1 MKTGHND
8 SYAGIDYFR
17 VIAAFLVITIH
28 TCPLADINGQAD
40 FMLTRILARIAVPF
54 FFMTSGFFLITGYH
68 YNGDRLKRFIRNTT
82 VIYGISIL
90 LYLPVNLYNGYFKT
104 AYLIPNIIKD
114 LLFDGTLYH
123 LWYLPASVIGAVLAW
138 YVVKWLGL
146 YGAFAVTFVLY
157 VFGLLGDSYYGIVE
171 KVPLLH
177 DIYAAFFEVSDYT
190 RNGIFFAPV
199 FFVLGGIAAQK
210 STRLSMKTCCF
221 GFFFFFA
228 FMFAEGM
235 GLHALS
241 WQRHDS
247 MYFFLLPC
255 IWFGFLVL
263 TFFRGKRNR
272 LLRTG
277 ALILY
282 LFHPMVIVVL
292 RMFAKITGTQA
303 FFVENHMIHFL
314 TVSVVTG
321 IFSIILSAIVIR
333 LEAYKNLKV
342 SVPAAKDRTGEGRA
356 WIEINE
362 ENLIHNVKELK
373 KMMPKGCEL
382 MAVVKADAYGHG
394 AVRTAACLEKN
405 GVGAFAV
412 ATIEE
417 GIALRLAGIRGEILI
432 LGYTLPQRAKELHKY
447 KLMQTLADYEY
458 ACALNRQKY
467 AVKVHMKIDTG
478 MHRLGFDYR
487 ETEKMA
493 EAFSMKYLNICG
505 VYTHFCDADSL
516 SEESAGYTDRQIR
529 NFYRSLK
536 ELERQGI
543 SIPKTHMQSSYGLMN
558 YPGLSCNYVRIG
570 IALYGVYSTPL
581 DDTKLRPD
589 LCPVLSLKSRI
600 ILLRKVKSGES
611 VGYGRDF
618 VADRDSVIAIISIG
632 YADGL
637 PRNLSNGNGEALVRG
652 CRVPVIG
659 RICMDQCMAD
669 VTKVHG
675 AAVLDAVT
683 LIGRDSEE
691 EITAEEMA
699 KAADTITNELLS
711 RLSERVKKGKTE
723 NISK

>member
-1 MKTGHND
+1 MKIKHDD
-8 SYAGIDYFR
+8 SYVGIDYFR
-17 VIAAFLVITIH
+17 VAAALLVITIH
-28 TCPLADINGQAD
+28 TSPLADISGQAD

-68 YNGDRLKRFIRNTT
+68 YNADRLKRFIRNTT

-104 AYLIPNIIKD
+104 AYLLPNIIKD

-123 LWYLPASVIGAVLAW
+123 LWYLPASVIGAVFAW
-138 YVVKWLGL
+138 YAVERLGL
-146 YGAFAVTFVLY
+146 YGALAVTFVLY

-171 KVPLLH
+171 KVPVLKG
-177 DIYAAFFEVSDYT
+177 IYAAFFEVSDYT

-210 STRLSMKTCCF
+210 RAWFSMKTCCF
-221 GFFFFFA
+221 GFLFFFA
-228 FMFAEGM
+228 LMFAEGM

-247 MYFFLLPC
+247 MYLFLLPC
-255 IWFGFLVL
+255 VWFGFLTL

-272 LLRTG
+272 LLRTS

-282 LFHPMVIVVL
+282 LFHPMVIVVI
-292 RMFAKITGTQA
+292 RMFAKITDTQT
-303 FFVENHMIHFL
+303 FFVENHMVHFL

-321 IFSIILSAIVIR
+321 IFSVILSAIMIKP
-333 LEAYKNLKV
+333 EAYKNLKV

-373 KMMPKGCEL
+373 KTMPLGCEL

-394 AVRTAACLEKN
+394 AFRIAVCLEQN
-405 GVGAFAV
+405 DVGAFAV

-417 GIALRLAGIRGEILI
+417 GIALRSFGIRGEILI
-432 LGYTLPQRAKELHKY
+432 LGYTLPKRAKELHKY
-447 KLMQTLADYEY
+447 KLMQTLTDYEY

-487 ETEKMA
+487 DTEKMA
-493 EAFSMKYLNICG
+493 AVFSMKYLDICG
-505 VYTHFCDADSL
+505 IYTHFCDSDSL
-516 SEESAGYTDRQIR
+516 SKEAVGCTDRQIN

-536 ELERQGI
+536 ELKRQGI

-558 YPGLSCNYVRIG
+558 YPEITCNYVRAG

-581 DDTKLRPD
+581 DDAKQRLN
-589 LCPVLSLKSRI
+589 LYPVLTLKSRI
-600 ILLRKVKSGES
+600 ILLRKIKSGES
-611 VGYGRDF
+611 VGYGRVF
-618 VADRDSVIAIISIG
+618 TADRDSTIAIVSIG

-637 PRNLSNGNGEALVRG
+637 PRNLSNKRGKALVRG
-652 CRVPVIG
+652 CLVPIIG
-659 RICMDQCMAD
+659 RICMDQCMVD
-669 VTKVHG
+669 VTKVCG
-675 AAVLDAVT
+675 AAVLDTVT
-683 LIGRDSEE
+683 LIGRDGEE

-711 RLSERVKKGKTE
+711 RFSERIK
-723 NISK
+723 